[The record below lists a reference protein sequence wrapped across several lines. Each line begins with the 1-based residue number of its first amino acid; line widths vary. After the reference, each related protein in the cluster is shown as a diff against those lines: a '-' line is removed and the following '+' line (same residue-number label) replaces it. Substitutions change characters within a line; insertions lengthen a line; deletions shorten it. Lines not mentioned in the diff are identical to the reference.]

1 MSTHAIFRPPAPSNE
16 PIFGY
21 APGSPERRRLQR
33 RLDEM
38 KNERIEIPLVID
50 GKDVTTG
57 DLKPAVMPHDKA
69 HVLADVH

>member
-38 KNERIEIPLVID
+38 KNGSFEGAGGRKI
-50 GKDVTTG
+50 
-57 DLKPAVMPHDKA
+57 AW
-69 HVLADVH
+69 VLIG